1 MLLAGFSWSA
11 ILAWGCLP
19 GGGAGCAQVAD
30 GTALGSI
37 APAMPSADLPDAPD
51 TPYWHKTKRLSL
63 ALLLLW
69 LLVTLGV
76 GLVGGEVTPLFVIG
90 ATLGVT
96 LAGPLGLP
104 PEQAACAALAAL
116 FGACASAPLALLCMV
131 VELCGA
137 GAIAQQLVTI
147 VMASVVV
154 GGRSI
159 YTRPR

>member
-1 MLLAGFSWSA
+1 V
-11 ILAWGCLP
+11 I
-19 GGGAGCAQVAD
+19 GA
-30 GTALGSI
+30 I
-37 APAMPSADLPDAPD
+37 APAAGAASAGAGAAAAEAPAAAESVVAV
-51 TPYWHKTKRLSL
+51 PWAF
-63 ALLLLW
+63 ALKLVLTA
-69 LLVTLGV
+69 VTLGV

-116 FGACASAPLALLCMV
+116 FGACAGAPLALLCMV

-137 GAIAQQLVTI
+137 GAIAQQLVAI